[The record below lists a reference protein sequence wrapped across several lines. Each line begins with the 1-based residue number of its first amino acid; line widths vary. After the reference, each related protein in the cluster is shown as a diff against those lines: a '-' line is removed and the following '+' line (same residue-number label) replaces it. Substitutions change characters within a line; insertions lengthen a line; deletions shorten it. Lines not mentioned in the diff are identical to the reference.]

1 MSGSHADG
9 SPGSVTN
16 WLRHHDDEAARRL
29 WERYVHRLLNLAQQD
44 LDRAVQVRIGAE
56 DVVQSALRSYFRR
69 RADYNLTDRD
79 ELWSLLVT
87 ITLNK
92 VRNANRHHRRKKR
105 DVRRTQSVG
114 EVAGLEDGGCAFDLM
129 GDEAPTPEEAVA
141 LAEELE
147 QRLRDLEDAGDPD
160 LPRIAGLK
168 LDGYSNREIAE
179 ALKLTERS
187 IERKLGR
194 IRKRWSEDE

>member
-1 MSGSHADG
+1 MTGSHSDG

-16 WLRHHDDEAARRL
+16 WLLRHDDEAARRI
-29 WERYVHRLLNLAQQD
+29 WERYVRRLLNLAQHD
-44 LDRAVQVRIGAE
+44 LERAVQARFGAE
-56 DVVQSALRSYFRR
+56 DVVQSAFRSYSRR
-69 RADYNLTDRD
+69 RADYDLADRD

-105 DVRRTQSVG
+105 DVRRTRSDG
-114 EVAGLEDGGCAFDLM
+114 AINGLEGLDCAFDLM
-129 GDEAPTPEEAVA
+129 SDEAPTPAEAVA

-147 QRLRDLEDAGDPD
+147 KRFHDLETTGDPD
-160 LPRIAGLK
+160 LLRTARLK
-168 LDGYSNREIAE
+168 LDGDSNREIAE
-179 ALKLTERS
+179 ALGLTERS

-194 IRKRWSEDE
+194 IRKRSSEGE